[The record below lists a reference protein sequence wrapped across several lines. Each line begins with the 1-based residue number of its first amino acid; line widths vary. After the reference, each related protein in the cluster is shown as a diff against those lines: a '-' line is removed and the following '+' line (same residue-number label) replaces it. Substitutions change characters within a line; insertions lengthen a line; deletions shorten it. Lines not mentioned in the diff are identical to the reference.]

1 MPARLPQKNTSQ
13 KPEGI
18 YKSYKLPGKANIKLN
33 VVQQVITFGEIMM
46 RLSPPGFARFSQ
58 ATNFNVTYGGG
69 EANVAV
75 SLAYFGI
82 PAAHVTRFPDNDLG
96 RAATALLR
104 HHGLNT
110 DFILYGGDRLGIYFL
125 ETGAVARPSKVVYDR
140 ANSSFAQLEPG
151 MINWEEVLQSAQWFH
166 WTGITPAISEGAA
179 QSCLE
184 AIRVANKLG
193 ITVSADINYRKN
205 LWQYG
210 KKAHEVM
217 PELVA
222 GCDIIVSSVGDAAD
236 ILEITPAPGSPDKFV
251 SVCQQIMERY
261 PRLKKIVNTKRGSIS
276 ASHNTLTGL
285 LWNGNELL
293 QTPTHD
299 ITPIIDRIGGGDAFM
314 AGLIYG
320 LITYQNDQQALDF
333 AVAASALKHTIEG
346 DANLVTVA
354 EVEPVMHGDSSGR
367 LSR

>member
-1 MPARLPQKNTSQ
+1 MRH
-13 KPEGI
+13 
-18 YKSYKLPGKANIKLN
+18 
-33 VVQQVITFGEIMM
+33 VITFGEIMM
-46 RLSPPGFARFSQ
+46 RLSTPGFARFTQ
-58 ATNFNVTYGGG
+58 ATNLNITYGGG

-96 RAATALLR
+96 QAATAMLR
-104 HHGLNT
+104 QHRVNT
-110 DFILYGGDRLGIYFL
+110 DHILFGGDRLGLYFL
-125 ETGAVARPSKVVYDR
+125 ETGAVARASKVVYDR
-140 ANSSFAQLEPG
+140 AGSAFAQLQPG
-151 MINWEEVLQSAQWFH
+151 MINWEAVLQNAQWFH

-184 AIRVANKLG
+184 AIQVANKMG

-210 KKAHEVM
+210 KSAHEVM

-222 GCDIIVSSVGDAAD
+222 GCDLIVSSVGDAAD
-236 ILEITPAPGSPDKFV
+236 ILQIVPESNSSDKFV
-251 SVCQQIMERY
+251 SVSQQIMQQY
-261 PRLKKIVNTKRGSIS
+261 PRINRIVNTKRGSVN
-276 ASHNTLTGL
+276 ASHNTLAGM
-285 LWNGNELL
+285 LWNGQELI

-299 ITPIIDRIGGGDAFM
+299 ITHIVDRIGGGDAFM

-320 LITYQNDQQALDF
+320 FLNYHDDQLALNF

-354 EVEPVMHGDSSGR
+354 EVEPVMQGDSSGR
-367 LSR
+367 LKR

>member
-1 MPARLPQKNTSQ
+1 
-13 KPEGI
+13 
-18 YKSYKLPGKANIKLN
+18 
-33 VVQQVITFGEIMM
+33 MM
-46 RLSPPGFARFSQ
+46 RLSTPGFARFSQ

-69 EANVAV
+69 EANVAI
-75 SLAYFGI
+75 SLAYFNI

-96 RAATALLR
+96 QAATALLR
-104 HHGLNT
+104 QHQVSTEH
-110 DFILYGGDRLGIYFL
+110 IIYGGDRLGLYFL
-125 ETGAVARPSKVVYDR
+125 ETGAVARASKVVYDR
-140 ANSSFAQLEPG
+140 ADSAFAQLEPG
-151 MINWEEVLQSAQWFH
+151 MLNWEEILKNARWFH
-166 WTGITPAISEGAA
+166 WTGITPAISAGAA

-184 AIRVANKLG
+184 AVRVANKLG

-210 KKAHEVM
+210 KKAYEVM

-222 GCDIIVSSVGDAAD
+222 GCDLIVSSIGDAAD
-236 ILEITPAPGSPDKFV
+236 ILQIKPAESESDPFV
-251 SVCQQIMERY
+251 SVCQQIMQQY
-261 PRLKKIVNTKRGSIS
+261 PRIKKIVNTKRGSIN
-276 ASHNTLTGL
+276 ASHNTLSGMM
-285 LWNGNELL
+285 WNGQELL

-299 ITPIIDRIGGGDAFM
+299 MTHIVDRIGGGDAFM

-320 LITYQNDQQALDF
+320 LLTYQDDQQALDF

-367 LSR
+367 LKR